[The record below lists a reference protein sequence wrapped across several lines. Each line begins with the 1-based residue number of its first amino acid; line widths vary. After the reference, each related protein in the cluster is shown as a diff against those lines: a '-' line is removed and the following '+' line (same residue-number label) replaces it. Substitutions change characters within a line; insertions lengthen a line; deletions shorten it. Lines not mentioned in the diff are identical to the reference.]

1 MLLVNQWFFSLI
13 LLWKLGFRCRY
24 VRIVLVLTFS
34 CSSAF
39 NRGALMTLLEAV
51 LYNNLSWASFNF
63 LGAPGLG
70 FFSSSL
76 FFRYLEMPEWSLF
89 NTKAMLLDDLP
100 SKWRASITARS
111 SSVSSRP
118 LGISSSLTSGIVVK
132 ECIEAES
139 SRWLHTFT
147 DILRNIYFT
156 VIVIKTNYR

>member
-1 MLLVNQWFFSLI
+1 
-13 LLWKLGFRCRY
+13 
-24 VRIVLVLTFS
+24 
-34 CSSAF
+34 
-39 NRGALMTLLEAV
+39 
-51 LYNNLSWASFNF
+51 
-63 LGAPGLG
+63 
-70 FFSSSL
+70 
-76 FFRYLEMPEWSLF
+76 MPEWSLF

-111 SSVSSRP
+111 SLVSSRP